1 MVVEV
6 SVVMYLV
13 RLL

>member
-6 SVVMYLV
+6 SQIYLM
-13 RLL
+13 